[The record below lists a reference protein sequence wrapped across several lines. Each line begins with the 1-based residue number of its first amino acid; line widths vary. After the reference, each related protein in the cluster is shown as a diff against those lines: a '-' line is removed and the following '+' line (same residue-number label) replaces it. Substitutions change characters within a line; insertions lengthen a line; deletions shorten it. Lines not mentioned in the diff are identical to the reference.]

1 MYLNKHKKTHSETR
15 EPQIRK
21 HLCDICGYR
30 AKDKTH
36 HVEHMNWH
44 AGVKPYKCQD
54 CGKDFVRKDAL
65 RIHRMTHTGEKPFE
79 CQICSKFF
87 RTKAQ
92 MKAHITTHTGDR
104 NFSCKYC
111 DKSYSQIGGL
121 SYHVRTTHA
130 GEKPFQCP
138 TCSKSFSLK
147 HLLQAHI
154 RIHTGERPFECP
166 TCSKSFRSRSNQ
178 QRHRKICPSAPE
190 NQNKSG
196 KIVEHQNLTCSTK
209 NKYSSYLKFICVPC
223 SSKVETTYDFKT
235 QCEKTYTKLINKVK
249 DYFESESADSEIPC
263 DSYDWLYIAVESPRS
278 DDGLNETDKENVNET
293 INKKYFG
300 RTYSKKNINLPKVR
314 NDVEDCNLNDK
325 SEIEDEDINKS
336 INLPEVRNDVKDS
349 NLNDKSE
356 IEDEDINKSINLPE
370 VRNDVEDN
378 DLNDKNKIEDE
389 DINKSIN
396 LPEVRNDV
404 EDDDLNDKSEIED
417 EEYMEKSYSELF
429 QVVETYDPSEY
440 KNIKL
445 PDIDEIWPELI
456 NQSKRRIFECA
467 HCDKAFKHRVGK
479 HFPCYHCERIFTTKF
494 NLKQHILIHTEIK
507 DHTCTYCGK
516 SFSSAVNLTMHERIH
531 TGIKY
536 ECAKCWKTYV
546 HKRSLQRHLKQC
558 ISSKKTEKKKQI
570 KKMNNTKRNETIEE

>member
-1 MYLNKHKKTHSETR
+1 MEQTIVLMKMDINKVCRICETKENLVDLSTEEYSHLNEKLHK
-15 EPQIRK
+15 I
-21 HLCDICGYR
+21 
-30 AKDKTH
+30 A
-36 HVEHMNWH
+36 
-44 AGVKPYKCQD
+44 
-54 CGKDFVRKDAL
+54 DF
-65 RIHRMTHTGEKPFE
+65 E
-79 CQICSKFF
+79 
-87 RTKAQ
+87 
-92 MKAHITTHTGDR
+92 
-104 NFSCKYC
+104 
-111 DKSYSQIGGL
+111 
-121 SYHVRTTHA
+121 
-130 GEKPFQCP
+130 
-138 TCSKSFSLK
+138 
-147 HLLQAHI
+147 
-154 RIHTGERPFECP
+154 
-166 TCSKSFRSRSNQ
+166 
-178 QRHRKICPSAPE
+178 
-190 NQNKSG
+190 
-196 KIVEHQNLTCSTK
+196 K

-278 DDGLNETDKENVNET
+278 DDGLNETDKENINET

-300 RTYSKKNINLPKVR
+300 RTYAKKNINLPKVR
-314 NDVEDCNLNDK
+314 NDVED
-325 SEIEDEDINKS
+325 
-336 INLPEVRNDVKDS
+336 S
-349 NLNDKSE
+349 NLNDKSK

-404 EDDDLNDKSEIED
+404 EDNDLNDKSEIEE

-456 NQSKRRIFECA
+456 NQSKGRIFECA
-467 HCDKAFKHRVGK
+467 HCDKAFKHRVRIERHIESVHLKIKPFVCEFCGKRYAHMTSYTAHRDYHTTGTSKQYPSRLLRKLLVRKNRGDLQLGRFEQLNSKHTDRAYLCDVCGYQCLTETQHKDHQNIHLNLKPYSCKECQKRFYSKIQYQIHNHFTHKVGK
-479 HFPCYHCERIFTTKF
+479 HFPCYHCEKIFTTKF

-507 DHTCTYCGK
+507 DHTCTCCRK
-516 SFSSAVNLTMHERIH
+516 SFSSAVNLRMHERIH

-558 ISSKKTEKKKQI
+558 VSSKKTKKKKQI